1 MAIHVRVGQL
11 QSTSLRTVE
20 RTRVLRYGPSG
31 SGSTTPGPDGN
42 APCAVSVLA
51 SLFAPRPEL
60 SEVSSA
66 PVTVSNVVGLG
77 PYVNTHRVRLD
88 SVLGAPPATICNPHQ
103 NGQCL
108 PC

>member
-1 MAIHVRVGQL
+1 MGQL

-20 RTRVLRYGPSG
+20 RTRVLLHGPSG
-31 SGSTTPGPDGN
+31 SDSATPGPDGN

-60 SEVSSA
+60 SEVPSA
-66 PVTVSNVVGLG
+66 PVTVSNAVGLG
-77 PYVNTHRVRLD
+77 PDVNTHRVRLD
-88 SVLGAPPATICNPHQ
+88 SVLDAPPATICNRHKKC
-103 NGQCL
+103 QCL